1 MVVFIRRYF
10 IQFLILLAAGIWLS
24 AFQMPDSALHI
35 IACDVGQG
43 DAILIFKGST
53 QILVDGGPNNKVL
66 SCLSRYM
73 PFWDR
78 EIELVVLTH
87 PERDHYFGL
96 IEVFRRYRVDN
107 FLSNRIASGGQGD
120 GVLEKEVGRE
130 GVTHITPDVGK
141 TIRVGLISLDILH
154 PAKDFQGKKTNDYS
168 IVTLLKYKEF
178 EALLAGDIEDAI
190 SDSIAQNWRN
200 RVVEYI
206 KVPHHGSK
214 NGVSVNLLKAVMPKI
229 AVMSVGKNNSY
240 GHPHEEVLEMLKNSN
255 AKLLRTDEMGDVEVV
270 TDGEKIWIED

>member
-87 PERDHYFGL
+87 PEKDHYFGL

-107 FLSNRIASGGQGD
+107 LLSNRMASGSQEY
-120 GVLEKEVGRE
+120 GVLEKEVGSE
-130 GVTHITPDVGK
+130 GVTEITPDAGK
-141 TIRVGLISLDILH
+141 TIRVGSISLDILH
-154 PAKDFQGKKTNDYS
+154 PAVGFQSTKVNEYS
-168 IVTLLKYKEF
+168 IVTFLRYKEF
-178 EALLAGDIEDAI
+178 EALLTGDIDQAI
-190 SDSIAQNWRN
+190 SDRLSTISQIAP
-200 RVVEYI
+200 VEYI
-206 KVPHHGSK
+206 KIPHHGSR
-214 NGVSVNLLKAVMPKI
+214 NGLTENLLKAVDPKI
-229 AVMSVGKNNSY
+229 AVISLGKNNSY
-240 GHPHEEVLEMLKNSN
+240 GHPHQEVLDMLSN
-255 AKLLRTDEMGDVEVV
+255 QGAKILRTDLMGDIEVV
-270 TDGEKIWIED
+270 TDGEKIWVKD